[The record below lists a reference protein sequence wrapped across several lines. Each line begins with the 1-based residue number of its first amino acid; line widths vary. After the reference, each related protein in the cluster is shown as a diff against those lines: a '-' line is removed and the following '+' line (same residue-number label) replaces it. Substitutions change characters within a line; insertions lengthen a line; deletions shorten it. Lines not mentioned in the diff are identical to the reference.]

1 MKQKITSLLLLFSVI
16 FVLNSCAKADAE
28 QQFSQL
34 DLDAIS
40 TKEDIDIPVETE
52 INTSSE
58 TTVDKSVATDVH
70 TSSELTVDHS
80 PWYGQWKV
88 AGFIRLQ
95 SAELSDTESV
105 EGYLDARCWYS
116 YDHFA
121 SENVMYDA
129 PFYSASIVD
138 RSILDNDMIYQ
149 CFEQDIDDRHMVYE
163 DYEPVFQDISVIM
176 VTIYNTNA
184 FGNTFYYIEGNEQK
198 EPMLIIPYKGV
209 LYKAVRDDQDLYFSL
224 SERGKQFLL
233 DMCYCMPLFS
243 SEDDMNYS
251 FWKEFLIGYYTESLQ
266 EHENVEIYR
275 ADLGYE
281 VTYSK
286 VSRRDA
292 EDLAILTFDREL
304 PQPSLSL
311 SNGHSDEANL
321 LYDLDERCYFI
332 EYPENNECVCYY
344 EDCEPFKE
352 GPDISAKV
360 IFSEYIDGGDKAAL
374 ITFYL
379 KPMNNENGFVIYRKQ
394 AEFL

>member
-1 MKQKITSLLLLFSVI
+1 MKQKITSLFLLFSVI

-40 TKEDIDIPVETE
+40 TKEDIDIPAETE
-52 INTSSE
+52 INTYSE
-58 TTVDKSVATDVH
+58 TTVDKSADTDVH
-70 TSSELTVDHS
+70 TSMELTVDHS

-88 AGFIRLQ
+88 AGFIQLQ
-95 SAELSDTESV
+95 FAELFDAESV

-116 YDHFA
+116 YDQFT
-121 SENVMYDA
+121 SENVMYVA
-129 PFYSASIVD
+129 PSYSASIVD

-163 DYEPVFQDISVIM
+163 DYEPIFQDISVIM

-184 FGNTFYYIEGNEQK
+184 FGSTFYYIEGNEQK

-209 LYKAVRDDQDLYFSL
+209 LYKAVRDDKDLYFSL
-224 SERGKQFLL
+224 SERGKRFLQE
-233 DMCYCMPLFS
+233 MCYCIPTFS
-243 SEDDMNYS
+243 SDDDMDYS
-251 FWKEFLIGYYTESLQ
+251 FWEEFLIGYYTNSFQ
-266 EHENVEIYR
+266 GHENVEIYR

-304 PQPSLSL
+304 PQPDLSL

-332 EYPENNECVCYY
+332 EYPENDECMFNFV
-344 EDCEPFKE
+344 DCELFEE
-352 GPDISAKV
+352 GSFVSAKV
-360 IFSEYIDGGDKAAL
+360 IFNEYLEGDDMVAI